1 MLRFRV
7 RPKFDFGGAFIR
19 NLAVLAAEGRFLGPS
34 EKVDGEGWAGYCN
47 MRRKE
52 RWGLVDNHR

>member
-52 RWGLVDNHR
+52 RWVGG